1 MFKLLKDKEE
11 NMKKLHKSYFKNNGF
26 IIFCLSQLILLLISI
41 GLRFYVQNN
50 VSLQVAFSIL
60 IIFDEILCIT
70 VFLKYFRRKN
80 VIGEK
85 GKIKEECRNTIFSW
99 YLKRLLLLFL
109 VYVGLNICI
118 SILFSN
124 IAILAILNKYVL
136 VIFELILYIEVILA
150 GVILAVEVFLR
161 YRYVL
166 LWGLIFT
173 LLSYDDFGTFL
184 VSTLYVGLISWLISS
199 ESIAYFQI
207 EFAILANKDIATDNQ
222 TKKFFSKVKSQMIFL
237 LISFNLSSI
246 LTRELLR
253 INKILEALRDFCR
266 QTYILAVND
275 VETQDRV
282 IYILV
287 KFILIFLIYI
297 ATKYSVNQMFQKGSF
312 YTLPIN
318 TRIFNKYDEL
328 FIVEYSKV
336 LGNYSSGKIKYK
348 KYYLSRLFRYIE
360 LTHEKYIYVCF
371 DNDSIFDYY
380 VSTSLYK
387 ILDKESQVKYQK
399 FKTKKLMKQINIL
412 NKAME
417 NLSYSS

>member
-26 IIFCLSQLILLLISI
+26 IIFGLSQLILLLISI

-50 VSLQVAFSIL
+50 VSFRLAFSIL

-80 VIGEK
+80 VIDEK

-118 SILFSN
+118 SIIFSD
-124 IAILAILNKYVL
+124 IAILNKYVL
-136 VIFELILYIEVILA
+136 AIFELILSIEVISA

-166 LWGLIFT
+166 LWGLIFH

-184 VSTLYVGLISWLISS
+184 VSTLYVGLISWLVSS
-199 ESIAYFQI
+199 ESIDYFQI
-207 EFAILANKDIATDNQ
+207 EFGILINKDIATDNQ

-253 INKILEALRDFCR
+253 INKILEALRNFCR

-297 ATKYSVNQMFQKGSF
+297 ATKYAVNQMFQKGSF

-328 FIVEYSKV
+328 FKVEYSKV

-360 LTHEKYIYVCF
+360 LTHEKYIYVYF

-399 FKTKKLMKQINIL
+399 FKTKKLMKQLNIL
-412 NKAME
+412 NQAME
-417 NLSYSS
+417 NPSYSS